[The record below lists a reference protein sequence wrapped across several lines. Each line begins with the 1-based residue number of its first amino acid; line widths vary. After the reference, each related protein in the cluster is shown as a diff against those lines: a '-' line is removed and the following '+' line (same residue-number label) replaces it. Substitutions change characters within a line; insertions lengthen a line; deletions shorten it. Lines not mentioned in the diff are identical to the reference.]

1 MDSSFLSLLVFIAI
15 TLLYYLALKPKLKLE
30 FLDDPTA
37 LTVYTNTTYMML
49 GIYFLAN
56 VLTQIGINTSVVMN
70 KCGGSA
76 SQNFGVAFFLTLI
89 PWIFFFGIVIIVL
102 LIFPGFKSAF
112 SNVIGYFAVAGSANN
127 ILTELLVNTELD
139 TIINEKTEG
148 DEQSN
153 RNLKGAAEA
162 IIKLCGNMSI
172 LVNQIVPE
180 NFQEYWAMITPLM
193 KEQYQKSGAPELKQQ
208 LLDIVVTRDNIGEA
222 MWYIY
227 TAVLLVSITQYSIT
241 SRGCTKDL
249 ATQQASQQEYLAQQE
264 VIKAENEKAQ
274 STIYTS

>member
-102 LIFPGFKSAF
+102 
-112 SNVIGYFAVAGSANN
+112 
-127 ILTELLVNTELD
+127 
-139 TIINEKTEG
+139 
-148 DEQSN
+148 
-153 RNLKGAAEA
+153 
-162 IIKLCGNMSI
+162 
-172 LVNQIVPE
+172 
-180 NFQEYWAMITPLM
+180 
-193 KEQYQKSGAPELKQQ
+193 
-208 LLDIVVTRDNIGEA
+208 
-222 MWYIY
+222 
-227 TAVLLVSITQYSIT
+227 
-241 SRGCTKDL
+241 
-249 ATQQASQQEYLAQQE
+249 
-264 VIKAENEKAQ
+264 
-274 STIYTS
+274 